1 MEAKFYCMKVTSED
15 DRYAVRSVVR
25 ALDILIVLSTQNGPV
40 SLADL
45 AKETSLNPST
55 AFRLLESMRSRG
67 FVRQADSGRGY
78 QLDSRVVAIQDIA
91 CAMHVLRAAQ
101 EQDVGTIVDLGVKD
115 VLAT

>member
-1 MEAKFYCMKVTSED
+1 MQAEFYCMKVTSED
-15 DRYAVRSVVR
+15 DRYVVRSVVR
-25 ALDILIVLSTQNGPV
+25 ALDVLMALSTQNGSV

-45 AKETSLNPST
+45 AKETGLNPST
-55 AFRLLESMRSRG
+55 AFRLLESMRVRG
-67 FVRQADSGRGY
+67 FVRQADGGSGY

-91 CAMHVLRAAQ
+91 CAVHVLRAAQ